1 LRGKSLIFRVRNWVI
16 VAILA
21 VTACGCA
28 VSKKT
33 VAPPTQAGPVLDA
46 TKAELVEK
54 YNRQAK
60 AIQSLNARVT
70 LKATAGSQ
78 YSGVVEQY
86 HEVNGFILA
95 QRPAKIRVIGQAPI
109 VNKNIFDMVSDGET
123 FRILIP
129 SKNTFITGPAKLEKP
144 AKKPI
149 ENLRPQHLVDA
160 LFWNSIREDAPV
172 IFEESDDSGGRGY
185 ILTVL
190 HGTRGET
197 NFEIASRIRFERTDL
212 NVSRIENF
220 EAGGKLES
228 VVHYADWQPAG
239 DAQFAHDIRVERPRD
254 DYQLAIGV
262 TKVTVNEALTPEQFR
277 LEQPPGTKLVDVE
290 KDEKESQP

>member
-1 LRGKSLIFRVRNWVI
+1 VRNWVI
-16 VAILA
+16 VATLA

-28 VSKKT
+28 ISKKT
-33 VAPPTQAGPVLDA
+33 VVPPTHAGPVLDA

-60 AIQSLNARVT
+60 AIQSLSARVT

-78 YSGVVEQY
+78 YSGMVEQY

-129 SKNTFITGPAKLEKP
+129 SKNTFITGPAKFERPAAKP
-144 AKKPI
+144 V

-160 LFWNSIREDAPV
+160 LFWNAIREDAPV
-172 IFEESDDSGGRGY
+172 ILEESDVSGGRAY
-185 ILTVL
+185 ILTLL
-190 HGTRGET
+190 HGTRSET
-197 NFEIASRIRFERTDL
+197 SFEIESRIRFERTDL
-212 NVSRIENF
+212 KISRIENF
-220 EAGGKLES
+220 GAGGKLDS
-228 VVHYADWQPAG
+228 VVHYADWQTAG
-239 DAQFAHDIRVERPRD
+239 DAQFARDIRVERPRD

-277 LEQPPGTKLVDVE
+277 LEQPPGAKLVEVD
-290 KDEKESQP
+290 KDEKGSQP